1 MFRNNRFLSST
12 MLFALLAVPLAGGA
26 HAQTAPAVET
36 KRPNAPDQKP
46 AFEGQTRAPQA
57 ATQPDVEK
65 TVIAEGLP
73 HIWSMEFLPD
83 GRMIVAAKE
92 GAMHIVADG
101 KASPAIAGVPEVAS
115 AGQGGLLDIALAP
128 DFETSRTI
136 FFSFSEPRDGGNGT
150 SVASAKL
157 TEEGGAAKLENVSV
171 IFRQMPTYDGDKH
184 FGSRLVFG
192 PNNELYVTVGER
204 SDATPRV
211 QAQDLSSGLGKVFR
225 IDTQGKAFEG
235 NPFAGQQKDR
245 KSVV

>member
-65 TVIAEGLP
+65 TVIAEDLP

-101 KASPAIAGVPEVAS
+101 KAGPAIEGVPEVAS
-115 AGQGGLLDIALAP
+115 DGQGGLLDIALAP
-128 DFETSRTI
+128 DFETSRKI

-157 TEEGGAAKLENVSV
+157 TEEGGAAKLEDV
-171 IFRQMPTYDGDKH
+171 GD
-184 FGSRLVFG
+184 L
-192 PNNELYVTVGER
+192 PP
-204 SDATPRV
+204 DA
-211 QAQDLSSGLGKVFR
+211 DL
-225 IDTQGKAFEG
+225 
-235 NPFAGQQKDR
+235 
-245 KSVV
+245 